1 MEEKRGEEKR
11 RKERKRKEKVYQ
23 MFNIYLIKSTI
34 KTR

>member
-11 RKERKRKEKVYQ
+11 RKERKRKEKVYE
-23 MFNIYLIKSTI
+23 MFNNILIKSTI